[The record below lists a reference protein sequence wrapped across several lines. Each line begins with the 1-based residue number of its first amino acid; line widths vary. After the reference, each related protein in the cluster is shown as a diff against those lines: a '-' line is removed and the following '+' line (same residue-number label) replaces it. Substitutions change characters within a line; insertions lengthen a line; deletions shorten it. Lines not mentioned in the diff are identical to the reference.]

1 MFYEKKSV
9 STLIDISTVGFNVY
23 KKREV
28 NDKMSVTSYIQ
39 FTFTNTLM
47 GISAFE
53 NVTLSIRIAK

>member
-1 MFYEKKSV
+1 MKKKSV

-28 NDKMSVTSYIQ
+28 NDKMSVTSYIK